1 MLAIVMACKQW
12 RHYLEG
18 AKHPIELL
26 TDHAN
31 LVTFMTTKALTGR
44 QARWWET
51 LSGYH
56 LKITHTPGKLN
67 PADGPSRR
75 PDYRVDGEAT

>member
-1 MLAIVMACKQW
+1 MTSAERNYGTGEQELLAIVMACKQW

-44 QARWWET
+44 QVR
-51 LSGYH
+51 
-56 LKITHTPGKLN
+56 
-67 PADGPSRR
+67 
-75 PDYRVDGEAT
+75 